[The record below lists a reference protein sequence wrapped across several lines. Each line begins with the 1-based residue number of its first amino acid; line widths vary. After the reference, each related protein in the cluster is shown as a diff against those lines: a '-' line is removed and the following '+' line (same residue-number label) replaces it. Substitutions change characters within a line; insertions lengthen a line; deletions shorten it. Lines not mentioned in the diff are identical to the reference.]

1 MLLQLTENL
10 EVEIE
15 TSFSFPDFPALVCGC
30 HIEKTMLPNH
40 SEGIKIHIQSIFII
54 RRFHICQ
61 FAYLLKFIC
70 NPQINTVLLMSFLDT
85 M

>member
-40 SEGIKIHIQSIFII
+40 SEGIETHTVNFYYLQISYLP
-54 RRFHICQ
+54 ICLP
-61 FAYLLKFIC
+61 AEIYL
-70 NPQINTVLLMSFLDT
+70 
-85 M
+85 